1 LNGRKLYG
9 LETEGLGG
17 VEVRRVVEGEA
28 EGRDLV
34 KRYGFGTEGG
44 EVVTFWE
51 GRRLGWE
58 VVGRD

>member
-1 LNGRKLYG
+1 M
-9 LETEGLGG
+9 
-17 VEVRRVVEGEA
+17 VEGEA